1 MNTSFQKLD
10 NYKELIFLFLYS
22 TILFGYF
29 FNEDTL
35 GGAKPDFLHHYKIS
49 EDFKD
54 NFFQTLEI
62 FGSKDM
68 ITRNSPVFW
77 IIFGFLNK
85 IISLEGLRFLNCIS
99 SLLVGVFFYKCLLIK
114 FANQKKIYLIFLSS
128 VIFLSPTIRSL
139 SIWPY
144 SLIWGLLFLIISIY
158 YFLQLQKNTN
168 PKNQFLIYIKILSF
182 LILSSYIYPAFG
194 IFYLYFLYKIFLK
207 FKFSKYL
214 FFLLLYS
221 LVLSIPAIYYFFVND
236 MITSFTS
243 AAGLGVSISQKLN
256 ISNKIMIISTMFLF
270 FTLPIINLKKTFFDI
285 KKINYKI
292 ILFILFFSAINI
304 YLFDFPYVVGGSWGG
319 GFFHKFSNII
329 FNNNLF
335 FYIVFILSLLIIFSV
350 LSKNKSNYLLLILLV
365 LFNPQFTIYNK
376 YYDPLI
382 YILFLTLFKLD
393 MNKHYFKKDNNNIQ
407 LFFLFIGYLGLA
419 FYKNYFL

>member
-1 MNTSFQKLD
+1 
-10 NYKELIFLFLYS
+10 
-22 TILFGYF
+22 
-29 FNEDTL
+29 
-35 GGAKPDFLHHYKIS
+35 
-49 EDFKD
+49 
-54 NFFQTLEI
+54 
-62 FGSKDM
+62 
-68 ITRNSPVFW
+68 
-77 IIFGFLNK
+77 
-85 IISLEGLRFLNCIS
+85 
-99 SLLVGVFFYKCLLIK
+99 
-114 FANQKKIYLIFLSS
+114 
-128 VIFLSPTIRSL
+128 
-139 SIWPY
+139 
-144 SLIWGLLFLIISIY
+144 
-158 YFLQLQKNTN
+158 
-168 PKNQFLIYIKILSF
+168 
-182 LILSSYIYPAFG
+182 
-194 IFYLYFLYKIFLK
+194 
-207 FKFSKYL
+207 
-214 FFLLLYS
+214 
-221 LVLSIPAIYYFFVND
+221 

-304 YLFDFPYVVGGSWGG
+304 YYFDFPYIVGGSWGG